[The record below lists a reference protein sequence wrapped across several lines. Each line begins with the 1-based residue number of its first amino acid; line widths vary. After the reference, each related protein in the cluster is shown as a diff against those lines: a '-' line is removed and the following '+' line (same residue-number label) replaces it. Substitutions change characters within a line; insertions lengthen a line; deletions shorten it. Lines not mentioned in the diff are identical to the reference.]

1 MCVYVAIY
9 GVDVDAAHVKQLR
22 MAGLLNL
29 GCYQALFFF
38 CALVTVGFYG
48 FAVLLSV
55 EIRIGGTSK

>member
-29 GCYQALFFF
+29 GCYQALSFFF
-38 CALVTVGFYG
+38 VP
-48 FAVLLSV
+48 
-55 EIRIGGTSK
+55 